1 MLSRRRST
9 LGAHGTRLAPKS
21 ASASALAA
29 LIEAISDEM
38 SAGTDECDNRDTV
51 AGRGSK
57 APVSTQSCRVRHG
70 CLALSASRGP
80 VLRRVRRWLIRA
92 AMAGAVLAIALSF
105 AAVGFELALP
115 GVGDAQARVAAIV
128 RAHHGEMETLPLP
141 ARLTAAVVAVED
153 EHFYSNVFV
162 NVFDGSARAAFA
174 MFRRNGDPGGSTI
187 AQQLAKQLYPHRP
200 GLSGTLDE
208 IGLGVK
214 LSVTYSKPQILDMY
228 LNSIYYGNGYWGDT
242 AAARGYF
249 GSDPRH
255 LTWPEATMLAGLP
268 QAPSA
273 YDPVQH
279 FALAK
284 RRQRHVLDRLVT
296 NHILTAAQADAAYRA
311 PLRLRGG
318 R

>member
-1 MLSRRRST
+1 MRSSPLRPNT
-9 LGAHGTRLAPKS
+9 NTAATSPGLASPH
-21 ASASALAA
+21 
-29 LIEAISDEM
+29 
-38 SAGTDECDNRDTV
+38 TDERPVVPNAEPSVSSRPRRP
-51 AGRGSK
+51 GRSGRQR
-57 APVSTQSCRVRHG
+57 AD
-70 CLALSASRGP
+70 A
-80 VLRRVRRWLIRA
+80 WLFR
-92 AMAGAVLAIALSF
+92 GAVGAVALCLSVSLAGL
-105 AAVGFELALP
+105 GFELALP
-115 GVGDAQARVAAIV
+115 GVGDARARVAAIV
-128 RAHHGEMETLPLP
+128 RAHHGDMGALPLP
-141 ARLTAAVVAVED
+141 AKLTAAMVAVED

-162 NVFDGSARAAFA
+162 NVFDGSVRAGFA
-174 MFRRNGDPGGSTI
+174 MLRRRGDPGGSTI

-255 LTWPEATMLAGLP
+255 LTWSEATMLAGLP

-311 PLRLRGG
+311 PLRLQSG